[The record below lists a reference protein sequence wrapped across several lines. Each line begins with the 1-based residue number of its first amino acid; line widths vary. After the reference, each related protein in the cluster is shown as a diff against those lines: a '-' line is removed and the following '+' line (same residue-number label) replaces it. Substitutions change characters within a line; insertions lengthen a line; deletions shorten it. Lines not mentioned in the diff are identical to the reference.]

1 MKTRPSDDANLI
13 REIVQGQSEALA
25 ELYDRYRRL
34 TFSVA
39 LAIVGDALT
48 AAEVVLDVFVQVWRR
63 AATYRPEQAQVSTW
77 LTAITRHR
85 AIDVLRQQGAR
96 PESRSVGWDQAG
108 DQAASG
114 LRDLEESAELSLQRQ
129 RVRTALAGLPA
140 SQRDV
145 LALAYFHGYTH
156 QQIAKSLGQPLGTVK
171 TRLRLAMQKLR
182 QALGPD
188 PASGD
193 KSAGRADA
201 YRNNEEKGPSDA
213 REETRH

>member
-129 RVRTALAGLPA
+129 RVRTALAGRPGFGLFPRLHPPA
-140 SQRDV
+140 DRQIPRSAARDGQDPPSPGD
-145 LALAYFHGYTH
+145 AEAETGARAGSCFGR
-156 QQIAKSLGQPLGTVK
+156 QICRTS
-171 TRLRLAMQKLR
+171 
-182 QALGPD
+182 
-188 PASGD
+188 
-193 KSAGRADA
+193 
-201 YRNNEEKGPSDA
+201 
-213 REETRH
+213 